1 MVFKLTADGLN
12 FGIGSVRLEETAEIQ
27 ATMRTKVFIST
38 IKLKNL
44 FAERINTK
52 RFTDFYEVPQ

>member
-1 MVFKLTADGLN
+1 MVFKLTADSRN

-27 ATMRTKVFIST
+27 ATVKTKVFILT

-44 FAERINTK
+44 FIRRK
-52 RFTDFYEVPQ
+52 DSY

>member
-27 ATMRTKVFIST
+27 ATMRRKVFTLT
-38 IKLKNL
+38 IKLKNK
-44 FAERINTK
+44 FICRK
-52 RFTDFYEVPQ
+52 D